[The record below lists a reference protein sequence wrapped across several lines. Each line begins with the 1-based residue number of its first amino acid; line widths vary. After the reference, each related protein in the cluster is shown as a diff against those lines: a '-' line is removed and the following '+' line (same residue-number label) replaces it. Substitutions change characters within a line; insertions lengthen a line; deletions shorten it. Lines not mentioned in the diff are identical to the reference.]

1 MKPETIL
8 NAMRFAQVQAINY
21 SILHRLDAYNPQG
34 VKMPEKRERQY
45 NAFRARILRMFEER
59 EEYIEQLIDEN
70 IQNVTA
76 FSKRIAELEK
86 RIENAKVTAVEAMTR
101 TTCDWEYNTADDI
114 VKALDGEEL
123 SDG

>member
-45 NAFRARILRMFEER
+45 NAFRNRLLDTVGRMEEHIR
-59 EEYIEQLIDEN
+59 FQDDVIDD
-70 IQNVTA
+70 Q
-76 FSKRIAELEK
+76 KQRIAELEK